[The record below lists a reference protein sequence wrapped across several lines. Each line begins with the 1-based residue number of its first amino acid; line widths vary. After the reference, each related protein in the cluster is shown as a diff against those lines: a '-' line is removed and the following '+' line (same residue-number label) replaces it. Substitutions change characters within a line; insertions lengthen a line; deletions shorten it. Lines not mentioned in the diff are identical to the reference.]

1 MLRAPRGTFDVLPP
15 DSSRWSYLEELLRRI
30 SGRYNYEEIRTPVLE
45 HSELFSRTVGEATDI
60 VQKEMYTF
68 KDKTGRHLTL
78 RPEGTAPCARAF
90 VEHGMQAG
98 PLPRKLF
105 YLGPMF
111 RYEKPQAGRYR
122 EFHHYGAEIFGSS
135 SPYSDVEVIMLAMD
149 IANELGLS
157 GTRLVIN
164 TIGCSLCRKDY
175 RTRLTGFLKERE
187 EELCPDCQDR
197 LERNPLRVLD
207 CKLESCRSVVRNA
220 PAIMDYL
227 CSECKDH
234 WDELREV
241 LSSMGLAYSVD
252 TALVRGLDYYTRT
265 VFELKW
271 PPLGA
276 QDALLGGG
284 RYDGLV
290 EEIGGK
296 PTPGVGFAMGLE
308 RMMTAAEKGS
318 KPIEVPSEI
327 DLFVIA
333 QEEKFPSSLAKAFG
347 LVMGTRRAGFS
358 SDFDPEQRSIKSQMK
373 QADRLNARYV
383 AIFGEEEMSKGCVSL
398 RIMSDGRQETI
409 RADEVIAFLRREVN
423 GNVKQQQ

>member
-1 MLRAPRGTFDVLPP
+1 M
-15 DSSRWSYLEELLRRI
+15 
-30 SGRYNYEEIRTPVLE
+30 
-45 HSELFSRTVGEATDI
+45 
-60 VQKEMYTF
+60 
-68 KDKTGRHLTL
+68 
-78 RPEGTAPCARAF
+78 
-90 VEHGMQAG
+90 
-98 PLPRKLF
+98 
-105 YLGPMF
+105 
-111 RYEKPQAGRYR
+111 
-122 EFHHYGAEIFGSS
+122 
-135 SPYSDVEVIMLAMD
+135 
-149 IANELGLS
+149 
-157 GTRLVIN
+157 IN